1 MSRSFYRHTVT
12 NIVAEMDDKFARL
25 FSESLEK
32 VTKTEASKST
42 SVEENAATVAAE
54 TEEVAPATK
63 PAKAT
68 TKNDSSKEGN
78 N

>member
-1 MSRSFYRHTVT
+1 MTRSFYRHKVT

-25 FSESLEK
+25 FSGSLEK
-32 VTKTEASKST
+32 VTKTEAAKST
-42 SVEENAATVAAE
+42 TVEENAAIVASE

-63 PAKAT
+63 PVKAT

-78 N
+78 K